1 MGNCVQT
8 SQHNQLQQE
17 VKQFLLEK
25 GFTISGQIVAK
36 IKDINRVIIAT
47 KDCRQVAFK
56 VRYFQSKLQLKE
68 YQDQANILQRV
79 VHPNVVQFEEH
90 FNSNHV
96 FFMQMEYCPS
106 NLRQLLKEKNI
117 TCQEQF
123 HYAMQVIRGVQ
134 AIHSIN
140 HSHKELKTQN
150 ILVNQQGNLVIGDF
164 GLDREDDIFYQKC
177 QCQDDLLNSQRW
189 YVAPEIQMGQP
200 GILQNINQPA
210 DIWSLGIILL
220 EIFGMKYVSNF
231 QSIEQLQQTL
241 DLLYNQDFS
250 FINFIDK
257 FLIDIIKQ
265 LLHSEPSKRPGI
277 DDVKKMFQKEIDVRF
292 VVNRSQTD
300 SSDDFPT
307 DSSFYKHK
315 IFEVNPQEVQFFL
328 NGQRK
333 EDDSIKRLQILFEQH
348 HQVELYTLIQQLAN
362 IPQEVSELN
371 LSFQDLQIDAI
382 SVRELILQTKS
393 LPVTLQNLIYC
404 FRNVTTTC
412 DQSDFYQNLITKIPD
427 KIKYLGLYIEKQS
440 LNKKMLKDLASS
452 LKFLPPKI
460 KSLTLGFFQN
470 IFTNDSFKYFSLI
483 LDLLPQNLKSLELDI
498 ENNPD
503 ISTKGY
509 MIMFQNIGSL
519 PVQISTLYLSL
530 KGNSLNEESIEV
542 LCLSL
547 KKLHNQINQLKID
560 LSKSISDSVS
570 FTRFCFHLPQIVGQH
585 IEKLC
590 LSFEKCNL
598 GDEEINKLCD
608 SLLKAQSHLL
618 QIEIG
623 LQQNLISNTGFHKLI
638 QFVNANKK
646 AKFTDLYIGNNKRIK
661 EEEVIQVLLKIKD
674 QIPTNYTRVGFNFG
688 ENYLIR
694 QGLIER
700 ESYQELENEII
711 KINST
716 LSIIA

>member
-47 KDCRQVAFK
+47 KNSRQVAFK

-96 FFMQMEYCPS
+96 FFMQMEYCPN
-106 NLRQLLKEKNI
+106 NLRQLLKEKNLNQ
-117 TCQEQF
+117 QEQF

-134 AIHSIN
+134 AIHSAN

-164 GLDREDDIFYQKC
+164 GLDKEDDIFYQKC
-177 QCQDDLLNSQRW
+177 QCQDDLVNSQRW

-210 DIWSLGIILL
+210 DIWSLGIIIL
-220 EIFGMKYVSNF
+220 EIFGLKYVSNF
-231 QSIEQLQQTL
+231 CSIEQLQQTL
-241 DLLYNQDFS
+241 DLLYNQDFA
-250 FINFIDK
+250 FLNFIDK

-265 LLHSEPSKRPGI
+265 LLNSEPSKRPGI
-277 DDVKKMFQKEIDVRF
+277 DKVKKLFQKEIDVRF
-292 VVNRSQTD
+292 VVSRSQTD
-300 SSDDFPT
+300 DSDDFPT
-307 DSSFYKHK
+307 DSSFQNHK
-315 IFEVNPQEVQFFL
+315 IFEVNPPELQCFL

-333 EDDSIKRLQILFEQH
+333 QDDSIKRLQILFGQH
-348 HQVELYTLIQQLAN
+348 HQTELYMLIQQMVN
-362 IPQEVSELN
+362 MPQEVSELN
-371 LSFQDLQIDAI
+371 LTFQDLQIDSN

-393 LPVTLQNLIYC
+393 LPVTLSNIMFC

-427 KIKYLGLYIEKQS
+427 KIKYIGLYIEKQS

-460 KSLTLGFFQN
+460 KSLALGFYQN
-470 IFTNDSFKYFSLI
+470 IFSNDSFRYFSLI
-483 LDLLPQNLKSLELDI
+483 LDLLPQNLKSFELNI

-509 MIMFQNIGSL
+509 MTMFQNIGSL
-519 PVQISTLYLSL
+519 PVQINTLYLSL
-530 KGNSLNEESIEV
+530 KSNSLNEESIEV

-547 KKLHNQINQLKID
+547 KKLHNQISQLKID
-560 LSKSISDSVS
+560 LSKSINDSIS
-570 FTRFCFHLPQIVGQH
+570 FTRFCFHLPQIIGTH
-585 IEKLC
+585 IAKIC
-590 LSFEKCNL
+590 LYFEKCNIA
-598 GDEEINKLCD
+598 DEDINKLCD
-608 SLLKAQSHLL
+608 SLLKAQNHLT

-623 LQQNLISNTGFHKLI
+623 LQQNLISNIGFHKLI

-646 AKFTDLYIGNNKRIK
+646 AKLANLYLGNNKKIK
-661 EEEVIQVLLKIKD
+661 EEDVIQMLLKIKD
-674 QIPTNYTRVGFNFG
+674 QIPNNYARVGFNFG

-694 QGLIER
+694 QGLIEG
-700 ESYQELENEII
+700 ENYQDLENEII
-711 KINST
+711 KINNI
-716 LSIIA
+716 LYIIA